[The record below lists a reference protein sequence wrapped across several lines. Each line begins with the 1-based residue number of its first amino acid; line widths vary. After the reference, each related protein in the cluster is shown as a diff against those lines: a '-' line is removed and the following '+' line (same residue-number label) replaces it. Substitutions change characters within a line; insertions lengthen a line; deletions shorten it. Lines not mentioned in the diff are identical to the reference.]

1 MMTLSRCPSEGTWR
15 ACLDEQL
22 PTTEQTILKEHLAGC
37 EACAKTVARLQ
48 SQAII
53 VYEALTQA
61 AVPEPAIGTAWKRFR
76 IRHLSLAH
84 DSLTW
89 RLRTMWQN
97 LRFRSWRPALLG
109 TLLVALVISV
119 MAIAPLRTAAG
130 QFLGIFRVRKFAV
143 ISIDPAQI
151 RNLEGFEQQV
161 FSEPQISDVEPVSV
175 ASADEASQ
183 LAGFRVL
190 VPSRVP
196 NWANVAPQF
205 TVVGATTA
213 RTEINLAA
221 ARALLQM
228 ANLPTDAIP
237 SDRESVEVSANI
249 LPVVTL
255 TYGRGATALTIIQ
268 ARSPEVNVP
277 EGIDLARIG
286 EVGLRLLGLTPQEAQ
301 RLSRSIDWATTLVI
315 PVPKDMASVRE
326 VAVRGVPGYLIQ
338 QSGREGNRSGGD
350 PDEVTYDGHTLIWEE
365 NDILYAVIG
374 NVQAATLMEVAE
386 SLR

>member
-1 MMTLSRCPSEGTWR
+1 MMTLPRCPDEGAWR
-15 ACLDEQL
+15 AYLDEQSSA
-22 PTTEQTILKEHLAGC
+22 TGQTILKEHLAGC
-37 EACAKTVARLQ
+37 EACAATVARLQ
-48 SQAII
+48 SQAAA
-53 VYEALTQA
+53 VYGALTQA
-61 AVPEPAIGTAWKRFR
+61 AVPEPATAAAWQRFR
-76 IRHLSLAH
+76 SRHLAPAPYPL
-84 DSLTW
+84 DW

-109 TLLVALVISV
+109 ALLVALVVSV

-143 ISIDPAQI
+143 ISIDPTRVQ
-151 RNLEGFEQQV
+151 NLAGFEQQV
-161 FSEPQISDVEPVSV
+161 FSEPQISNLEPVSV

-190 VPSRVP
+190 VPGRVP
-196 NWANVAPQF
+196 NWVDIAPQF

-213 RTEINLAA
+213 RTEVNLAA

-237 SDRESVEVSANI
+237 ADRESVEVSANI
-249 LPVVTL
+249 PPVVTL
-255 TYGRGATALTIIQ
+255 SYGRGDLTIIQ
-268 ARSPEVNVP
+268 ARSPEVHVP
-277 EGIDLARIG
+277 EGIDLARVG
-286 EVGLRLLGLTPQEAQ
+286 EVGLQLLGLSPQEAQ

-326 VAVRGVPGYLIQ
+326 VAVRGVSGYLIQ
-338 QSGREGNRSGGD
+338 QAGGGGDRSGGY
-350 PDEVTYDGHTLIWEE
+350 PDEASYGGYTLIWEE

-374 NVQAATLMEVAE
+374 NIEAATLMEVAE